1 MQVILLQRIEK
12 LGQMGQMVDVKSGYA
27 RNFLLP
33 QKKALRATNDNIAF
47 FEKQKVVL
55 EAANLEKKKEAEHAA
70 SQMNDVSVILI
81 RQASETGVLYGS
93 VRNKDISDAL
103 EAAGYKINRAQV
115 KITEP
120 VKMLGIHT
128 VKIELHPEVS
138 VDVSVNVAL
147 SEEEA
152 LVQAGKTP
160 EAEEETDQEA

>member
-27 RNFLLP
+27 RNYLLP
-33 QKKALRATNDNIAF
+33 QKKALRATNDNVAF
-47 FEKQKVVL
+47 FEKQKTVL
-55 EAANLEKKKEAEHAA
+55 EATNLEKKKEAEHAA

-120 VKMLGIHT
+120 VKTLGIHA
-128 VKIELHPEVS
+128 VKVELHPEVS
-138 VDVSVNVAL
+138 IDVSVNVAL
-147 SEEEA
+147 SQEEA
-152 LVQAGKTP
+152 LVQAGKEPNT
-160 EAEEETDQEA
+160 EEVTNQEA

>member
-47 FEKQKVVL
+47 FEKQKSIL
-55 EAANLEKKKEAEHAA
+55 EATNLEKKKEAEHAA
-70 SQMNDVSVILI
+70 SQMNDVSVVLI

-103 EAAGYKINRAQV
+103 EAASYKINRAQV

-128 VKIELHPEVS
+128 VAIELHPEVS
-138 VDVSVNVAL
+138 IDVSVNVAL

-152 LVQAGKTP
+152 LVQAGTVA
-160 EAEEETDQEA
+160 EEEETDQEA